1 MTEISQSP
9 DPLSLELIK
18 SHIVIEHNLDDTLLE
33 HYKNASL
40 DTIEKYLNASILE
53 RIFQS
58 GSGGSVTNESDVITF
73 DLTYKPKSIIVYY
86 TDGSQDDTVDYF
98 YDTGAQILYV
108 DNQDFNIDRVE
119 AFISPIN
126 INTSNQIRLL
136 LIANWYAFREA
147 DTNLN
152 LKEVPTGIIFMI
164 DKIKGPEL

>member
-1 MTEISQSP
+1 MTEISQST

-58 GSGGSVTNESDVITF
+58 GTVTNESDVLTF

-98 YDTGAQILYV
+98 YDIGAQMLYV

-119 AFISPIN
+119 AFITPIN

-136 LIANWYAFREA
+136 LLANWYAFREA

-152 LKEVPTGIIFMI
+152 LKEVPTGIMFII
-164 DKIKGPEL
+164 DKIKGSEL